1 MFERLGRFWTTLIV
15 SVLGVALS
23 AAPSVVNG
31 YTDYVGVLGNTFAP
45 IAGVLIVDYVL
56 IKRTWVD
63 IAALFERAGPYWYW
77 GGFNVVAI
85 LWVVIGFV
93 VCTLL
98 VPIAWIPTM
107 IALLVSGIGYY
118 VTLLLLAPRSS
129 ALRVAAR
136 PGEQRETIEAL
147 DETLVLRS

>member
-1 MFERLGRFWTTLIV
+1 
-15 SVLGVALS
+15 
-23 AAPSVVNG
+23 
-31 YTDYVGVLGNTFAP
+31 
-45 IAGVLIVDYVL
+45 
-56 IKRTWVD
+56 
-63 IAALFERAGPYWYW
+63 
-77 GGFNVVAI
+77 
-85 LWVVIGFV
+85 
-93 VCTLL
+93 
-98 VPIAWIPTM
+98 M